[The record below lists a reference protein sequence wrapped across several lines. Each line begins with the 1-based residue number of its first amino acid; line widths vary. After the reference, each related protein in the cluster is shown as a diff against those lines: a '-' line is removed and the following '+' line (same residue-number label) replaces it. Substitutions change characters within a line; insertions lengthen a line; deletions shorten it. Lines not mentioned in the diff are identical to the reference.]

1 MESLKVFYSADEAA
15 KKLSTGST
23 KLSTQD
29 IYRLAN
35 YGRLPVCFDFRGELI
50 KHSVDGKLGLAGE
63 APKILDFDGVVRSL
77 TQPTTDGVCGFA
89 VLAEIVEVR
98 TLKFSHKDGKLT
110 RGINMPT
117 EFPCGG
123 RIKPGHKVECWLED
137 ADVPPSAFLFHVDD
151 LEKLVHAPHESVDSA
166 SNAPTVPAPAVPAV
180 AESAPNLDH
189 CLPTLQPESVV
200 DNTSNETQPASSRRP
215 YRRMGWQQT
224 AAFEHVLNVYARI
237 APASVKRLCV
247 ELKKSATDDSAL
259 GVRHGVL
266 FVRETEKALTD
277 KTIANGFPTIRAQAQ
292 KLPRE
297 SHFPAKHSRE

>member
-77 TQPTTDGVCGFA
+77 MQPTTDGVCGFA

-117 EFPCGG
+117 EFSYGG

-151 LEKLVHAPHESVDSA
+151 LEKLVHAPHAD
-166 SNAPTVPAPAVPAV
+166 PTGQVPETLP
-180 AESAPNLDH
+180 SAPH
-189 CLPTLQPESVV
+189 AGIAKPAQTPSV
-200 DNTSNETQPASSRRP
+200 NRGTP
-215 YRRMGWQQT
+215 
-224 AAFEHVLNVYARI
+224 
-237 APASVKRLCV
+237 
-247 ELKKSATDDSAL
+247 
-259 GVRHGVL
+259 
-266 FVRETEKALTD
+266 KALTD
-277 KTIANGFPTIRAQAQ
+277 EQEAEVVRLYDGSKGMSVNALAKRFGVSNPTINKVLKKANVKNQGVTGGCKNRPENRM
-292 KLPRE
+292 K
-297 SHFPAKHSRE
+297 